1 MEMEEIEDENRVCE
15 KNSDPTSFSPRDTG
29 RFLNISLNR
38 MRIDTNRKT
47 WYPTLTRFDPS
58 GDIFIPLV
66 D

>member
-29 RFLNISLNR
+29 RFLNVKSDADWYESKDMIS
-38 MRIDTNRKT
+38 DE
-47 WYPTLTRFDPS
+47 LTRFDPS
-58 GDIFIPLV
+58 GDTFIPLV